1 MRGAFDDIWCLVA
14 VYSMCRQDPVVYRP
28 FPVTQWSLVAR
39 AGDSNPETK
48 RRALTDLLARYM
60 PAIKSYLTMGK
71 RIDPHRADD
80 LMQSFL
86 ASKVLDQDLIERA
99 DQDRGK
105 FRTFLLTALDRF
117 IVNQHRFERAQ
128 KRSPTA
134 MTAID
139 DQPEPADNEIAP
151 DDTFDVAWARQ
162 VIDRTIE
169 RMKLECH
176 GSGRADLWQVFDA
189 RVLAPTLG
197 QTEAV
202 PYEEL
207 ITKAGFASPVQAAN
221 ALVTAK
227 RMFARII
234 RQVISEYEG
243 TDAEID
249 MELND
254 LHEILARAGS

>member
-1 MRGAFDDIWCLVA
+1 M
-14 VYSMCRQDPVVYRP
+14 SKQDPGVYRP
-28 FPVTQWSLVAR
+28 FPVTEWSLVAR
-39 AGDSNPETK
+39 AGHADPETK
-48 RRALTDLLARYM
+48 RRALTDLLDRYM
-60 PAIKSYLTMGK
+60 PAIKCYLTMGK
-71 RIDPHRADD
+71 RIDPDRADD

-86 ASKVLDQDLIERA
+86 TSKVLDQDLIERA
-99 DQDRGK
+99 DKERGK

-128 KRSPTA
+128 KRSPSA
-134 MTAID
+134 MAAID
-139 DQPEPADNEIAP
+139 DQPEPADDESAP

-169 RMKLECH
+169 RMKQECR
-176 GSGRADLWQVFDA
+176 GSGRGDLWTVFEA

-197 QTEAV
+197 QDDAV

-207 ITKAGFASPVQAAN
+207 IEKAGFASPVQAAN

-249 MELND
+249 TELND

>member
-1 MRGAFDDIWCLVA
+1 MSRQEPGA
-14 VYSMCRQDPVVYRP
+14 YRP

-39 AGDSNPETK
+39 AGDADPETK
-48 RRALTDLLARYM
+48 RRALTDLLDRYM
-60 PAIKSYLTMGK
+60 PAIKCYLTMGK
-71 RIDPHRADD
+71 RIDHDRADD

-86 ASKVLDQDLIERA
+86 TSKVLDQDLIERA
-99 DQDRGK
+99 DKDRGK

-117 IVNQHRFERAQ
+117 IVNQHRFDRAQ
-128 KRSPTA
+128 KRAPTA
-134 MTAID
+134 MGAIE
-139 DQPEPADNEIAP
+139 DQPEPADTESAP

-169 RMKLECH
+169 RMKQECR
-176 GSGRADLWQVFDA
+176 GSGRSDLWHVFEA

-197 QTEAV
+197 QDEAV

-207 ITKAGFASPVQAAN
+207 IEKAGFTSPVQAAN